1 MVELKT
7 NTRTE
12 LRRVVIETPALL
24 NLVKHCRDA
33 DTSATATQGFLMG
46 VTKQIEGETE
56 NSLLVTQT
64 MPKANKAQMA
74 QLLKTLENESQRL
87 MDTNEIG
94 FYLNSRMGL
103 AFNREVLSQ
112 LIESQRKFKN
122 SIFIVYDTAKAN
134 FGLNPLKAY
143 RLSERALEAFNQDH
157 GSVQMV
163 ITQERL
169 LKLNLTASEL
179 YEEIPI
185 RVQRN
190 HMQQAY
196 LFDYIRPEMPAFN
209 TNVFKLAQ
217 PAYFESHVHQA
228 AEVTEQ
234 FVASE
239 SYRMDQ
245 AFKAYQKV
253 RKNQITNSTF
263 KKVMTTIGE
272 DDTRHNKLDYLLLSK
287 QVDALCGQVD
297 GFGISGPQELAVPA
311 EAAQ

>member
-1 MVELKT
+1 MVELQT
-7 NTRTE
+7 NKRTE
-12 LRRVVIETPALL
+12 IRRVVIECPALL

-33 DTSATATQGFLMG
+33 DSSATATQGFLMG
-46 VTKQIEGETE
+46 VVKKLEGETE

-112 LIESQRKFKN
+112 LIESQKKFKN
-122 SIFIVYDTAKAN
+122 AVFIVYDTSKAN

-143 RLSERALEAFNQDH
+143 RLSQRALEAFKQDH
-157 GSVQMV
+157 GSIQMNISQV
-163 ITQERL
+163 RL
-169 LKLNLTASEL
+169 LELNFTQADIF
-179 YEEIPI
+179 EEIPVRI
-185 RVQRN
+185 QRN

-217 PAYFESHVHQA
+217 PAYLESHVHQA

-234 FVASE
+234 FNSSE
-239 SYRMDQ
+239 GQRMEH
-245 AFKAYQKV
+245 AYKAYQKV
-253 RKNQITNSTF
+253 KKNLITNSTF
-263 KKVMTTIGE
+263 KKAMTSIGE
-272 DDTRHNKLDYLLLSK
+272 EDTRHNKLDYLLLQK
-287 QVDALCGQVD
+287 
-297 GFGISGPQELAVPA
+297 
-311 EAAQ
+311 